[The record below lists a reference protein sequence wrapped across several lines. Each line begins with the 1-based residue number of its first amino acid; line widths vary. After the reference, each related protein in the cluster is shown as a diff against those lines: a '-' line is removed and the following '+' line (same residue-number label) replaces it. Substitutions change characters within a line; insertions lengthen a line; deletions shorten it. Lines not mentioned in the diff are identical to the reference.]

1 MVRDN
6 IRKIK
11 ERISSVCSKI
21 NRNPQSITIVG
32 VAKGRTVGQIREA
45 ITAGITDIGENR
57 VQESFLK
64 YKELTSDINGP
75 LPIKWHLVGHLQTNK
90 VKEAVK
96 LFDLIHSVDT
106 LRVAWEIDKQ
116 AALINKVQDILVQV
130 NTSGEQSKFGLK
142 PNETVEV
149 IKEISQMKNIKVKGL
164 MTIAPWVDDPV
175 KLRPYFR
182 TLRELRD
189 KINQLSVINCP
200 VPVLSMGMTD
210 DFEVAIE
217 EGATIVR
224 LGRAI
229 FED

>member
-1 MVRDN
+1 M
-6 IRKIK
+6 IK
-11 ERISSVCSKI
+11 ENITRIRQRIQNASVRV
-21 NRNPQSITIVG
+21 NRSDAGDITLLV
-32 VAKGRTVGQIREA
+32 VTKGRTPAQIKEV
-45 ITAGITDIGENR
+45 IDAGVVDIGENKI
-57 VQESFLK
+57 QEA
-64 YKELTSDINGP
+64 LTKFHQ
-75 LPIKWHLVGHLQTNK
+75 LPRIKWHMVGHLQTNK

-164 MTIAPWVDDPV
+164 MTIAPWVDDSV

-200 VPVLSMGMTD
+200 LPVLSMGMTD